1 VIAAAP
7 PVIVDAACTTGE
19 GSIDARTDPAV
30 TAADGPADVRGGS
43 GLSAGSAR
51 SLLLT
56 ILGELVWPEG
66 RPVWTAA
73 LLYVLR
79 GLGFEEQTARQAI
92 ARGAA
97 AGWITGERHGREVRW
112 NLTPS
117 GRKLIEEGAAR
128 VTSMSAAS
136 TGWDGRWLALLI
148 TIPHTHRA
156 VRKRLYAGL
165 TWAGFGNPTPGVW
178 VSPHPDRQDEAA
190 RLIAELD
197 LQEHTLSFVGPV
209 GALGLSDQE
218 IVRRAWD
225 LDTLSSQFEEQLA
238 ALADIDPAPGD
249 PMLFA
254 HIQVVSAYQRAPF
267 SDPQLPEELLP
278 DWIGHRAAARLEALR
293 AQWSDAVHARWRE
306 INSEDGVIG

>member
-1 VIAAAP
+1 
-7 PVIVDAACTTGE
+7 
-19 GSIDARTDPAV
+19 V
-30 TAADGPADVRGGS
+30 TATENPAEARGTGA

-56 ILGELVWPEG
+56 VLGELVWPEK
-66 RPVWTAA
+66 RPVWTSA

-79 GLGFEEQTARQAI
+79 GLGIEEQTARQAI

-112 NLTPS
+112 SLTPS
-117 GRKLIEEGAAR
+117 GRKLISEGAAR
-128 VTSMSAAS
+128 VTSMAAAR
-136 TGWDGRWLALLI
+136 TGWDGRWLALHV
-148 TIPHTHRA
+148 TIPHSHRT

-178 VSPHPDRQDEAA
+178 VSPHPDRQEEAA

-197 LQEHTLSFVGPV
+197 LQEHTLSFVGPS
-209 GALGLSDQE
+209 GAIGLSDE
-218 IVRRAWD
+218 DLVARAWD
-225 LDTLSSQFEEQLA
+225 LESLRSYFEAQLD

-254 HIQVVSAYQRAPF
+254 HIQVVSEWQRAPF
-267 SDPQLPEELLP
+267 KDPQLPEELLP
-278 DWIGHRAAARLEALR
+278 DWIGHRAAARLAQLR
-293 AQWSDAVHARWRE
+293 DQWTDAVHDRWRE
-306 INSEDGVIG
+306 INTEDGTVG